1 MLQLGQQC
9 TKSQW
14 AWSTLSEF
22 EQSPGVASDA
32 VPLGPNTVISLTTT
46 TMEETAAVAVVEA
59 VVVDVV
65 EITVAAGQHPDLPG
79 EITSQEAGGN

>member
-1 MLQLGQQC
+1 MGHHC
-9 TKSQW
+9 TVSRIG
-14 AWSTLSEF
+14 T
-22 EQSPGVASDA
+22 ASDA
-32 VPLGPNTVISLTTT
+32 VHLGPNTVTSHTTT

>member
-1 MLQLGQQC
+1 MH
-9 TKSQW
+9 KV
-14 AWSTLSEF
+14 
-22 EQSPGVASDA
+22 PMGVEHVVWIWTVSRSGTASDA

-79 EITSQEAGGN
+79 GITSQEAGGN

>member
-1 MLQLGQQC
+1 M
-9 TKSQW
+9 
-14 AWSTLSEF
+14 
-22 EQSPGVASDA
+22 GVEHVVWIRTVCRSGTASDA
-32 VPLGPNTVISLTTT
+32 VPLGPSMEISLTTT